1 MIVGISIFE
10 LHLPG
15 AQSLKQKRKVVKSLI
30 DRIHQRLKVSIIE
43 SDYHDKHQRAQLALA
58 LVARSDGEAEKLFDR
73 IRDLID
79 LSGDAMLTD
88 WRPELI
94 DVAS

>member
-1 MIVGISIFE
+1 MIVGISVFE

-15 AQSLKQKRKVVKSLI
+15 AQSLKQKRKVVKSLVE
-30 DRIHQRLKVSIIE
+30 RIHQRLKVSIIE
-43 SDYHDKHQRAQLALA
+43 SDHHDLHQRAQIALA
-58 LVARSDGEAEKLFDR
+58 LVARNESDAERLFDR
-73 IRDLID
+73 VRDLVD

-94 DVAS
+94 DVAD

>member
-1 MIVGISIFE
+1 MIVGISVFE

-15 AQSLKQKRKVVKSLI
+15 AQSLKQKRKVVKSLVE
-30 DRIHQRLKVSIIE
+30 RIHQRLKVSIIE
-43 SDYHDKHQRAQLALA
+43 SDHHDLHQRAQIALA
-58 LVARSDGEAEKLFDR
+58 LVAQNEGDAERLFDR
-73 IRDLID
+73 VRDLVD

-94 DVAS
+94 DVAE